1 MNMLAACFNDIIWD
15 VSHDGIGALKCCDCT
30 PSETVQSVEQN
41 IDLREDGF

>member
-1 MNMLAACFNDIIWD
+1 MNMLAACFNDISRT
-15 VSHDGIGALKCCDCT
+15 SHDCIGALKCCDCT